1 MSNQSR
7 CKLGNLYRESEV
19 VILEE
24 KSMVSN
30 KTLLNIHKWLC
41 EFFVCSEANLFAGKN
56 VIFSGNL
63 LQLPPVKSQQIFAP
77 LEYLFERMCNPWCN
91 FSICELSEVIQQQ
104 GDKKSLTLLISV
116 RIGNMLDTDV
126 KLLHTMRFLPAT

>member
-7 CKLGNLYRESEV
+7 CKLGNLYRELEV

-30 KTLLNIHKWLC
+30 KMLLNMHKWLC
-41 EFFVCSEANLFAGKN
+41 EFFVCSEANLFVGKT

-63 LQLPPVKSQQIFAP
+63 FQLPPLKSQQVFAP
-77 LEYLFERMCNPWCN
+77 LEYLFRTMCSP
-91 FSICELSEVIQQQ
+91 
-104 GDKKSLTLLISV
+104 
-116 RIGNMLDTDV
+116 
-126 KLLHTMRFLPAT
+126 